1 MEPVNANL
9 SGRIAV
15 VTGANTGMGKE
26 TARAL
31 GKMGATVVLA
41 CRSPERAEAARAG
54 LASEGIKVEVAAL
67 DLSSLESIQS
77 FASQLATKHPKLD
90 LLVNNAAMWTID
102 RQTSRDGLEL
112 QWATNVVGPHLLT
125 RLLLPQLEA
134 SGAGRIVNVAST
146 AASGLDLDD
155 VEYAQRKY
163 SGAVAY
169 SATKQAN
176 RMLTWAWAR
185 RLAGQKVVVNALS
198 PGLVNTEL
206 NRNASGIFMV
216 LFAMTKFFAK
226 TAAQG
231 ADTTIWLAA
240 SDEVAGTTGKFFDN
254 RKELA
259 CKFRGEAS
267 EERLWAICEE
277 QAARGARRASA

>member
-41 CRSPERAEAARAG
+41 CRSPERAEAARAE
-54 LASEGIKVEVAAL
+54 LAAQGIKVEVAAL
-67 DLSSLESIQS
+67 DLSSLESTQA
-77 FASQLATKHPKLD
+77 FASKLAASHPKLD
-90 LLVNNAAMWTID
+90 ILVNNAAMWTMD

-125 RLLLPQLEA
+125 RLLLPLLEA
-134 SGAGRIVNVAST
+134 SGAGRIVTVAST
-146 AASGLDLDD
+146 AAAGLDLED
-155 VEYAQRKY
+155 VEHSKRKY
-163 SGAVAY
+163 SGATAY

-185 RLAGQKVVVNALS
+185 RLAGKKVVVNALS

-206 NRNASGIFMV
+206 NRNASGIFAV
-216 LFAMTKFFAK
+216 LFSMTKFFAK

-240 SDEVAGTTGKFFDN
+240 SEEAAGSTGKFFDN

-259 CKFRGEAS
+259 CKFRNDAN

-277 QAARGARRASA
+277 QVARGGRRASA